1 MTQLVLIRHG
11 RTAWN
16 EEERMQ
22 GQTDV
27 PLSDAGYQKI
37 IQDVGSALNPALSG
51 MYWISSPLKRA
62 RTTAGL
68 ICGFAPPLEPALM
81 EMNWGAWEGQTL
93 ADIGVEQGPAL
104 QINEDK
110 GLDFRPTGGESPRD
124 VQDRM
129 KTWMASIASTR
140 PGFGAV
146 CHKGVIRVVMALA
159 FDWNMMGKAPVK
171 LDWAKAH
178 IFQLDNSGQPRPL
191 HMNVPLGHC

>member
-68 ICGFAPPLEPALM
+68 ICGFAPPLEPALL
-81 EMNWGAWEGQTL
+81 EMNWGAWEGRTPCR
-93 ADIGVEQGPAL
+93 ADLLPKAREGLVHTGNPPHGV
-104 QINEDK
+104 
-110 GLDFRPTGGESPRD
+110 RPR
-124 VQDRM
+124 
-129 KTWMASIASTR
+129 
-140 PGFGAV
+140 
-146 CHKGVIRVVMALA
+146 
-159 FDWNMMGKAPVK
+159 
-171 LDWAKAH
+171 
-178 IFQLDNSGQPRPL
+178 
-191 HMNVPLGHC
+191 